1 MRSKPIKLVR
11 NLVKFT
17 DGHEHRVWCYI
28 VHTYPVAAFQTR
40 QTLMKLGEIYGKFLL
55 ILSHGHE
62 HRVGC
67 YIVLTDP
74 VATFQ
79 TR

>member
-1 MRSKPIKLVR
+1 MVIAYG
-11 NLVKFT
+11 
-17 DGHEHRVWCYI
+17 DI
-28 VHTYPVAAFQTR
+28 VHKYPVDAFQTR
-40 QTLMKLGEIYGKFLL
+40 QTLMKLGDIYGKFLL

-74 VATFQ
+74 VAAFQ
-79 TR
+79 TRLTCMKLGEFFL